1 MQGSCTCNRRRP
13 EDWWEG
19 LSSAPV
25 ALPVA
30 PLQAIS
36 GPCALFL
43 SETLSFVL
51 QFTKN
56 CLVRKCFNYFIL
68 FILKSL
74 EKEASIREF
83 IPQLAGPGQARRMSW
98 VSCVGA
104 GLSALASRAGSDW
117 RPEGIQAPDL
127 ALCRL
132 RWLCWV
138 LLGVDCSFD
147 SCVHLVVYPVS
158 EVEFIHIFSF

>member
-1 MQGSCTCNRRRP
+1 MSSLPSWLDQAKPGACAGSP
-13 EDWWEG
+13 AW
-19 LSSAPV
+19 
-25 ALPVA
+25 AL
-30 PLQAIS
+30 
-36 GPCALFL
+36 
-43 SETLSFVL
+43 
-51 QFTKN
+51 
-56 CLVRKCFNYFIL
+56 
-68 FILKSL
+68 
-74 EKEASIREF
+74 
-83 IPQLAGPGQARRMSW
+83 
-98 VSCVGA
+98 